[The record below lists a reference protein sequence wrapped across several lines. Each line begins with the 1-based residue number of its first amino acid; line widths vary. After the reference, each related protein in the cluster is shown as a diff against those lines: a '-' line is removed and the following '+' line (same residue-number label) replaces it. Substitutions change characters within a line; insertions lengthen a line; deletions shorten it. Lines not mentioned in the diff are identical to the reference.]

1 VKAKFRRHEYE
12 NCLHISLARKILS
25 MSSGTAYFVGKISLV
40 EAKQLANGMD
50 LVKINLEMS
59 IEGFDET
66 PATAEIIQ
74 LSVFG
79 TKAMILKR
87 KLDQGDN
94 FAMVVADIR
103 CRPYKNKDGVT
114 KAFPS
119 FNVRNIVTERRSG
132 EKAHGYGELDEST
145 DRIPF

>member
-1 VKAKFRRHEYE
+1 
-12 NCLHISLARKILS
+12 
-25 MSSGTAYFVGKISLV
+25 MSAGIAYFAGKVSLV

-50 LVKINLEMS
+50 LVKINLEML

-74 LSVFG
+74 LSIFG
-79 TKAMILKR
+79 KKAAVLKH
-87 KLDQGDN
+87 KLEQGDN
-94 FAMVVADIR
+94 FAMVTTDVR

-119 FNVRNIVTERRSG
+119 FNVRNIVTERRG
-132 EKAHGYGELDEST
+132 KGNGQGYDSEDQV
-145 DRIPF
+145 PF

>member
-1 VKAKFRRHEYE
+1 
-12 NCLHISLARKILS
+12 
-25 MSSGTAYFVGKISLV
+25 
-40 EAKQLANGMD
+40 
-50 LVKINLEMS
+50 MS

-74 LSVFG
+74 LSIFG
-79 TKAMILKR
+79 KKAAVLKH
-87 KLDQGDN
+87 KLERGDN
-94 FAMVVADIR
+94 FAMVTTDVR
-103 CRPYKNKDGVT
+103 CRSYKNKDGVT

-132 EKAHGYGELDEST
+132 EKAQGYGELDDST